1 MYLLE
6 EEIEHSL
13 LEELVSD
20 QSSFTEESDLSGTD
34 DLTVGEIIGAECC
47 DVQFSAASSGA
58 LCFECYIYV
67 GGHDKLCRAKG
78 TVWW

>member
-6 EEIEHSL
+6 DDFVQSL
-13 LEELVSD
+13 LEELASD
-20 QSSFTEESDLSGTD
+20 QSSFSDVIDSSETD

-47 DVQFSAASSGA
+47 DVQISAASSGA

-67 GGHDKLCRAKG
+67 GGHDRLCRAKG
-78 TVWW
+78 TVW